1 MLGRPV
7 KCFRASIVLLK
18 AMNSMDFPLM
28 LNGKGKTGE
37 EKRERKNGRGKTL
50 STSKYILV
58 FFFFTKWNNLIMRY
72 KVNKPLNELGVS
84 EVNGP
89 T

>member
-37 EKRERKNGRGKTL
+37 EKRERKNAVHFEVHF
-50 STSKYILV
+50 SV
-58 FFFFTKWNNLIMRY
+58 FFFY
-72 KVNKPLNELGVS
+72 KME
-84 EVNGP
+84 
-89 T
+89 